1 MSLLTEAHRKI
12 IGRRLDTRSVE
23 VSRRDIRKY
32 SAATEQRLERYLAGD
47 EAPPMFIFNLFSPTV
62 GPDRLR
68 PDGLPEGFDG
78 FGASQPGADPAA
90 RLPLSRIMA
99 GGTELRVHRPIRPG
113 DSLTGTRT
121 ISGLYEKRGRS
132 GPLIFI
138 EVTLSVV
145 DADGE
150 PVLDEIQTS
159 IAR

>member
-1 MSLLTEAHRKI
+1 MF
-12 IGRRLDTRSVE
+12 
-23 VSRRDIRKY
+23 
-32 SAATEQRLERYLAGD
+32 
-47 EAPPMFIFNLFSPTV
+47 APVV
-62 GPDRLR
+62 GPDGLR

-78 FGASQPGADPAA
+78 FAAGPGGAEGAL

-99 GGTELRVHRPIRPG
+99 GGTELRVHRAIRPG
-113 DSLTGTRT
+113 DALTGTRT
-121 ISGLYEKRGRS
+121 ISRLYEKRGRS

-145 DADGE
+145 DADGV